1 MRNSYKIKIKGQYSG
16 KGLGLKAKVFYSLN
30 FAVYFR
36 TFLRKDT
43 YKLSELNKVLSH
55 IKY

>member
-36 TFLRKDT
+36 TTVSFYGKTPISLASLGLVS
-43 YKLSELNKVLSH
+43 Y
-55 IKY
+55 